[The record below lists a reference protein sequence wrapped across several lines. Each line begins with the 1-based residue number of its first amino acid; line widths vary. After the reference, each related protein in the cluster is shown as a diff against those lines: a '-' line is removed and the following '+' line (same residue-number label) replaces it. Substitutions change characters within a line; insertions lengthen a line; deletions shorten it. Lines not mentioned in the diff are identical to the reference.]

1 MIKVHRK
8 LALFTTTV
16 AFVAIPGLAIA
27 GGPKK
32 PHPTPHGPPS
42 TTKPA
47 PPSHPKPAPPSPK
60 PCVAHSAGYR
70 ATGTLIA
77 AGTSL
82 TPQGHGRYSGTI
94 EVNVTKV
101 NHHGTTGDQ
110 TFTLT
115 NARVKLHHGLSATT
129 LADGDRVELHG
140 KITALPK
147 HCSTTGFTPTT
158 TIKKVDVH
166 QPKKAKH

>member
-8 LALFTTTV
+8 LALFTTTM
-16 AFVAIPGLAIA
+16 AFAAIPGLAFA

-32 PHPTPHGPPS
+32 PHPSHHGSPS
-42 TTKPA
+42 TTA
-47 PPSHPKPAPPSPK
+47 PTPPSPT
-60 PCVAHSAGYR
+60 PCVAHSEGYT

-82 TPQGHGRYSGTI
+82 TAQGHGRYSGTI
-94 EVNVTKV
+94 EVNVTKA

-115 NARVKLHHGLSATT
+115 NARVKFHHGVSATT
-129 LADGDRVELHG
+129 LADGDRVKLHG
-140 KITALPK
+140 KVTALPK
-147 HCSTTGFTPTT
+147 HCSTTGFTPTIT
-158 TIKKVDVH
+158 VKKVDVH

>member
-8 LALFTTTV
+8 LALFTTTM
-16 AFVAIPGLAIA
+16 AFAAIPGLAIA

-42 TTKPA
+42 ITKPA
-47 PPSHPKPAPPSPK
+47 SPSTA
-60 PCVAHSAGYR
+60 PCVARSKGYE

-101 NHHGTTGDQ
+101 NHHRATGAQ

-115 NARVKLHHGLSATT
+115 NARVKLHHGLSAST

>member
-8 LALFTTTV
+8 LALFTTTM
-16 AFVAIPGLAIA
+16 AFAAIPGLALA

-32 PHPTPHGPPS
+32 DHPTHHGPPTTAPTSPGS
-42 TTKPA
+42 TT
-47 PPSHPKPAPPSPK
+47 
-60 PCVAHSAGYR
+60 PCVAQSEGYK
-70 ATGTLIA
+70 AAGTLIA

-82 TPQGHGRYSGTI
+82 TALGHGRYSGTI

-101 NHHGTTGDQ
+101 NHRGPTGDQ

-115 NARVKLHHGLSATT
+115 DARVKFHHGVTSST
-129 LADGDRVELHG
+129 LADGDRVKLHG
-140 KITALPK
+140 KITELPK
-147 HCSTTGFTPTT
+147 HCSTVGFTPSI

-166 QPKKAKH
+166 QPKKAKP